1 MPIPQPTRTTPQ
13 PTVMIVAH
21 GGDIVA
27 AREAAA
33 AATAQRK
40 RVTLNVGAPTVAAD
54 DAARFDL
61 VVIILSAPAVRSA
74 AFVDYINAIARA
86 ARTVAPVRV
95 DGMRPE
101 WAGPDVDQYNCA
113 DFSSVSGPARMAR
126 WNDLFRLN
134 IASYDAFNALRAS
147 AERWARNGGGDD
159 FLIQDRRHAEESVR
173 LVACM
178 AADPFARPDETMR
191 AYTAGSVAYA
201 ARVRRKRIWSN
212 IRVGV
217 AVALVAAFVAGTILF
232 TRCANQRFVAAV
244 QSVSRFQSD
253 VAPEFSTFRTIQA
266 AEAGGVDETAA
277 ASTIRDGL
285 ARDWTL
291 LDVGV
296 ENSRQGDYTGS
307 GVFSDDGSRFVA
319 ESSGGVLR
327 VWDVAT
333 AKPSK
338 AWRVA
343 QGRFEFALA
352 ADGRTV
358 AVTGDKGLVLVDLDH
373 GATRVI
379 DAKTPVLSRVAA
391 NKDATRIM
399 VEEGDHVAVWRNGDG
414 LRASAAEGEVL
425 DVKRT
430 DQGLRALVRDGDTL
444 HVVGESVDAKPVDLA
459 LPKDSGEF
467 VYGVIGMDGTIVV
480 IDAGRLLVAKRDK
493 QGAYPDG
500 LTSVGVVTRDL
511 PLGLAVS
518 ADGRTAAVSTSQDG
532 VRLIDL
538 GHGLDLG
545 AACETITAVT
555 YPAFSRK
562 GMLACGNGLDVA
574 IQSVDALT
582 PSDTRPAGAS
592 VFDTTTSHAAADGAD
607 GAGGTVSVKAAD
619 DGVIGVTTPA
629 GTARAT
635 VGARHGRP
643 TVAAVAP
650 QGDAVAVGTDTGDVI
665 AWDIGKASGKGG
677 APTLTMVRRWSAP
690 DGAAVDRLGW
700 SRDRSRLVAHTAA
713 GWWRPWSL
721 VGTATFSGAA
731 TAAAARRPVC
741 WPSYNMTAFGGSFA
755 KRHDL
760 TACPAA
766 PAATATTGD
775 GGVAADGK

>member
-1 MPIPQPTRTTPQ
+1 MPISQPTAQ

-21 GGDIVA
+21 GSDAMA
-27 AREAAA
+27 AREAAM
-33 AATAQRK
+33 AATAQGR
-40 RVTLNVGAPTVAAD
+40 RVTLNVGAPTIAAA

-61 VVIILSAPAVRSA
+61 VVIILSAPAVRGE

-113 DFSSVSGPARMAR
+113 DFSQSQGPARMAR

-159 FLIQDRRHAEESVR
+159 FLIQDRHRAEESAR
-173 LVACM
+173 LVARM

-201 ARVRRKRIWSN
+201 ARVRRRRIRSN
-212 IRVGV
+212 IRVGI
-217 AVALVAAFVAGTILF
+217 AVALVVAFVAGTILF
-232 TRCANQRFVAAV
+232 TRWANQRFVAAM

-266 AEAGGVDETAA
+266 AEAGGVDESAA
-277 ASTIRDGL
+277 AATIRDGL

-291 LDVGV
+291 LDIGV

-327 VWDVAT
+327 VWNVAT
-333 AKPSK
+333 AKPSQ

-352 ADGRTV
+352 ADGRTA
-358 AVTGDKGLVLVDLDH
+358 AVTGDKGLVLVDLGH
-373 GATRVI
+373 GSARVI

-391 NKDATRIM
+391 DKDATRVM

-414 LRASAAEGEVL
+414 LRDSTAKGEVF

-430 DQGLRALVRDGDTL
+430 DRGLRALVRDGDTL
-444 HVVGESVDAKPVDLA
+444 HVVGEDVDATPVDLA

-467 VYGVIGMDGTIVV
+467 VYGVIGADGTIVV
-480 IDAGRLLVAKRDK
+480 IDAGRLLVAQRDD
-493 QGAYPDG
+493 QDAYPDG
-500 LTSVGVVTRDL
+500 LKPVGIITRDS

-545 AACETITAVT
+545 TVCETITAVT
-555 YPAFSRK
+555 YPAFSRE
-562 GMLACGNGLDVA
+562 GLLACGNGLDVA
-574 IQSVDALT
+574 IQSTDAMT
-582 PSDTRPAGAS
+582 PTDARPAGARVS
-592 VFDTTTSHAAADGAD
+592 DTTTPRAVTETAGGAVRVQATDDGA
-607 GAGGTVSVKAAD
+607 VS
-619 DGVIGVTTPA
+619 VTTPA
-629 GTARAT
+629 GIARAT
-635 VGARHGRP
+635 VAARHGTP
-643 TVAAVAP
+643 TVAAVTP

-665 AWDIGKASGKGG
+665 AWDIGTADKTSGGG
-677 APTLTMVRRWSAP
+677 GEPTLTMVRRWSSP
-690 DGAAVDRLGW
+690 DGDAIDRLGW
-700 SRDRSRLVAHTAA
+700 SRDRSRLAAHTAS

-721 VGTATFSGAA
+721 AGTATLAGA
-731 TAAAARRPVC
+731 TAAATARNPVC

-755 KRHDL
+755 RRHDL
-760 TACPAA
+760 TACAAA

-775 GGVAADGK
+775 GGIGE